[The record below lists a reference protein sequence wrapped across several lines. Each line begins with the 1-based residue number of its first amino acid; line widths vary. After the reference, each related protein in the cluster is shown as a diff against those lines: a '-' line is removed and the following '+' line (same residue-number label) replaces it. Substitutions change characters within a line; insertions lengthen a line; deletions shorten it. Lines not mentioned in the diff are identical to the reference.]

1 MIIYNVTIK
10 VDWSVH
16 DQWLRW
22 MKEEKLPGML
32 ATPFFYEYRMV
43 RLLETDDTDGPTYA
57 VQYAAHSLKEYN
69 RYITSHLIKHSQ
81 MEAGLWGNKAVHFST
96 VMEVVC

>member
-16 DQWLRW
+16 DRWLRW
-22 MKEEKLPGML
+22 MKEDKLPGML
-32 ATPFFYEYRMV
+32 ATTCFYECRMV

-57 VQYAAHSLKEYN
+57 VQYGAHTLKEYN
-69 RYITSHLIKHSQ
+69 RYITSHLIVHSRI
-81 MEAGLWGNKAVHFST
+81 EAGLWDNKAVQFST